1 MQIADLGNFL
11 DEEQRTFNDYIYN
24 KPKYFFFCKLLITFF
39 FWGLLMEGLTWTVA
53 LEKYRLQQAEEIEK
67 KYELAQIV
75 NKKLTKG
82 IGRYKLVQ
90 EHNVRA
96 ISACAEVAGKRPG
109 DVQIDSINID
119 GKQILLKGKGVRP
132 SSITNYSLNLPG
144 GEYGQVHVN
153 SIDQN
158 EDVASFE
165 VSMEKTKKPAPT
177 EHKEGAE
184 KEAGN
189 NA

>member
-96 ISACAEVAGKRPG
+96 ISACAEVRSFWNAYPRMMNWKVREIKYENRISFWVGKKNKWTIPYGLLRFLYSNQRLFKSRTTFKSGFGANRTP
-109 DVQIDSINID
+109 SE
-119 GKQILLKGKGVRP
+119 KQIFK
-132 SSITNYSLNLPG
+132 
-144 GEYGQVHVN
+144 
-153 SIDQN
+153 
-158 EDVASFE
+158 
-165 VSMEKTKKPAPT
+165 KKP
-177 EHKEGAE
+177 G
-184 KEAGN
+184 
-189 NA
+189 